1 MHLNARA
8 ARLCQQIIAQATD
21 LRVQVHDDGQG
32 PTLIDC
38 GISAP
43 GGIAAGLALARVCM
57 AGLADVS
64 LLPGDAAV
72 WNGPVVA
79 VHTDHPVA
87 ACLASQY
94 AGWQIK
100 HDEFFA
106 MGSGPLRGLT
116 GKEELFQALGYP
128 AERGFRVSEDTAV
141 GVLETR
147 AFPSRDVSREIADA
161 CDVSELALYLLLAPT
176 ASQAGHIQVVAR
188 SVETALHKLHELGF
202 DLSRLESGYGVA
214 PLPPVAKDDL
224 AGIGRTNDAVM
235 YGGNVTLWVRGDD
248 ESLAEIVPRIPSNVA
263 RDFGQPFAEIFAR
276 YDHDFY
282 KIDPHIFSPAMITLV
297 NMDTGRSFRA
307 GETRPD
313 VLHSSFVG

>member
-8 ARLCQQIIAQATD
+8 ARLCQQIIAQAAD

-38 GISAP
+38 GIVAP
-43 GGIAAGLALARVCM
+43 GGIGAGLALARVCL
-57 AGLADVS
+57 ADLADVR
-64 LLPGDAAV
+64 LLPGDAAI

-79 VHTDHPVA
+79 VHTDQPVA

-94 AGWQIK
+94 AGWQIDG
-100 HDEFFA
+100 DEFFA

-116 GKEELFQALGYP
+116 GKEELFQVLDYP
-128 AERGFRVSEDTAV
+128 AERGFRTSEDTAV

-147 AFPSRDVSREIADA
+147 GFPPRDVSREIAEA
-161 CDVSELALYLLLAPT
+161 CDVSERALYLLLAPT
-176 ASQAGHIQVVAR
+176 ASQAGHIQIAAR

-248 ESLAEIVPRIPSNVA
+248 ESLAEIVPKVPSNAA
-263 RDFGQPFAEIFAR
+263 RDFGKPFGEIFAR
-276 YDHDFY
+276 YHHNFY
-282 KIDPHIFSPAMITLV
+282 EIDPHLFSPAMITLV

-307 GETRPD
+307 GEIRPD
-313 VLHSSFVG
+313 VLRQSFVE